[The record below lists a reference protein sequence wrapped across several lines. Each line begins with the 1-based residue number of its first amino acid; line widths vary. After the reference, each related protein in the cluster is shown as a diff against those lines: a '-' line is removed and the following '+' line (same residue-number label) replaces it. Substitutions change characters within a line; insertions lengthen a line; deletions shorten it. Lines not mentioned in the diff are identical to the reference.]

1 MNIEIVEF
9 YPIDRNIDRDI
20 LTGTLRVKLVDAG
33 IHILGI
39 YVSKIK
45 NRWYF
50 GLPGKKSIHHKTGE
64 LIRFTYLVFEDKDQ
78 QHALIEAIRKHG
90 QAFIE
95 KRLADTKNPLVFHK
109 KKELSSKATPGQK
122 KPDNATAPKQTAFIG
137 NSKPKM
143 KVFVDPPPRK
153 VFTTNSRHSR
163 I

>member
-1 MNIEIVEF
+1 MNIEIIEF

-39 YVSKIK
+39 YVSKRK
-45 NRWYF
+45 DKF
-50 GLPGKKSIHHKTGE
+50 FFLLPGKKTIHHVTGE
-64 LIRFTYLVFEDKDQ
+64 PVRFPFLVFEDKDRQ
-78 QHALIEAIRKHG
+78 RELMDAVRKHG

-95 KRLADTKNPLVFHK
+95 NRLADTKNPLVFHK

-122 KPDNATAPKQTAFIG
+122 KPDNEVEPKQTTLSG
-137 NSKPKM
+137 NPKP